1 MFSGFAG
8 AALGAAGSVF
18 ANRSAK
24 HAAERQQD
32 FSAAEA
38 ARNRDWQERMSN
50 TSYQRSMEDMRK
62 AGLNPILAANHGGA
76 SAPPGSSV
84 GQQVNELSGAVSS
97 AMDTKRLAAEIDN
110 LKQQNLNLKSQNQQI
125 DSQTDLNKQL
135 LRTNALKVPALET
148 ESEIDQTTYGK
159 AIRYL
164 DRLNP
169 FKHLIKFGK

>member
-1 MFSGFAG
+1 MDYLGAG
-8 AALGAAGSVF
+8 AALASGTLSYLGARE
-18 ANRSAK
+18 ANSTNRK
-24 HAAERQQD
+24 I
-32 FSAAEA
+32 
-38 ARNRDWQERMSN
+38 ARDQMAFQERMSS
-50 TSYQRSMEDMRK
+50 TAHQRAMQDMRA

-76 SAPPGSSV
+76 SAPPGSSA

-110 LKQQNLNLKSQNQQI
+110 LKQQNLNLKSQNEQI

-135 LRTNALKVPALET
+135 LQTNALKIPAIKT
-148 ESEIDQTTYGK
+148 ESEIDETPYGK

-169 FKHLIKFGK
+169 FKHLFKFGK

>member
-1 MFSGFAG
+1 MDYLSAG
-8 AALGAAGSVF
+8 ATMAAGGLSYLGAREANS
-18 ANRSAK
+18 ANRK
-24 HAAERQQD
+24 I
-32 FSAAEA
+32 
-38 ARNRDWQERMSN
+38 ARDQMAFQERMSS
-50 TSYQRSMEDMRK
+50 TAHQRAMQDMRA

>member
-1 MFSGFAG
+1 MDYLSAG
-8 AALGAAGSVF
+8 ATMAAGGLSYLGARE
-18 ANRSAK
+18 ANSTNRK
-24 HAAERQQD
+24 I
-32 FSAAEA
+32 
-38 ARNRDWQERMSN
+38 ARDQMAFQERMSS
-50 TSYQRSMEDMRK
+50 TAHQRAMQDMRA

-76 SAPPGSSV
+76 SAPPGSSA

-135 LRTNALKVPALET
+135 LQTNALKVPALET
-148 ESEIDQTTYGK
+148 ESEIDQTPYGK